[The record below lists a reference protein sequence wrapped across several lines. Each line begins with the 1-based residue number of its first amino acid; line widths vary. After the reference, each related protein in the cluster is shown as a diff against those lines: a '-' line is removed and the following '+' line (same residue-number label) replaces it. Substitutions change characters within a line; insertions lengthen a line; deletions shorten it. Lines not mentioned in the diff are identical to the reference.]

1 MSLNP
6 LQMHN
11 TKKELRKNFELT
23 RLSKSEV
30 ATDLKISEVKLE
42 KIFNLKQRTL
52 EDTWILRNYLLEKV
66 EKTGQQPVPF
76 TALAGD
82 WHRHW
87 FLDSNLIDQ
96 QQMSKGDN

>member
-1 MSLNP
+1 
-6 LQMHN
+6 
-11 TKKELRKNFELT
+11 
-23 RLSKSEV
+23 EV

-42 KIFNLKQRTL
+42 KI
-52 EDTWILRNYLLEKV
+52 

-76 TALAGD
+76 TALSGD

-87 FLDSNLIDQ
+87 FLNSNLIDQ

>member
-42 KIFNLKQRTL
+42 KIFNLNMLFKPLCLCYGKRKTL
-52 EDTWILRNYLLEKV
+52 YRI
-66 EKTGQQPVPF
+66 
-76 TALAGD
+76 
-82 WHRHW
+82 
-87 FLDSNLIDQ
+87 
-96 QQMSKGDN
+96 

>member
-52 EDTWILRNYLLEKV
+52 EDTWMYE
-66 EKTGQQPVPF
+66 
-76 TALAGD
+76 
-82 WHRHW
+82 
-87 FLDSNLIDQ
+87 LIY
-96 QQMSKGDN
+96 

>member
-6 LQMHN
+6 LQIQH
-11 TKKELRKNFELT
+11 TKKELHKNFELT
-23 RLSKSEV
+23 GLGKSEI
-30 ATDLKISEVKLE
+30 ANDLKISEVKLE
-42 KIFNLKQRTL
+42 KIFNLKQRRL
-52 EDTWILRNYLLEKV
+52 EDPWILRNYLLEKV

>member
-11 TKKELRKNFELT
+11 TKKELRQNFELT
-23 RLSKSEV
+23 WLSKSEI
-30 ATDLKISEVKLE
+30 ANDLKISEVKLE
-42 KIFNLKQRTL
+42 KIFKLKQRTL

-66 EKTGQQPVPF
+66 ENAGQEPVPF

-87 FLDSNLIDQ
+87 FLNADLIDH

>member
-6 LQMHN
+6 LQIQH

-23 RLSKSEV
+23 GLSKSEI
-30 ATDLKISEVKLE
+30 ANDLKISEVKLE

-52 EDTWILRNYLLEKV
+52 EDPWILRNYLLEKV
-66 EKTGQQPVPF
+66 KKTGQQPVPF

-96 QQMSKGDN
+96 RQMSEGDN

>member
-6 LQMHN
+6 LQIQH

-23 RLSKSEV
+23 GLSKSEI
-30 ATDLKISEVKLE
+30 ANDLKISEVKLE
-42 KIFNLKQRTL
+42 KIFNLKQRRL
-52 EDTWILRNYLLEKV
+52 EDPWILRNYLLEKV

-96 QQMSKGDN
+96 RQMSEGDN

>member
-1 MSLNP
+1 
-6 LQMHN
+6 MHN

-42 KIFNLKQRTL
+42 KI
-52 EDTWILRNYLLEKV
+52 
-66 EKTGQQPVPF
+66 EKTGQQPAPF
-76 TALAGD
+76 TALSGD

-87 FLDSNLIDQ
+87 FLNSNLIDQ

>member
-6 LQMHN
+6 LQIQH

-23 RLSKSEV
+23 GLGKSEI
-30 ATDLKISEVKLE
+30 ANDLKISEVKLE
-42 KIFNLKQRTL
+42 KIFNLKQRRL
-52 EDTWILRNYLLEKV
+52 EDPWILRNYLLEKV

-96 QQMSKGDN
+96 RQMSEGDN

>member
-6 LQMHN
+6 LQIQH

-23 RLSKSEV
+23 GLSKSEI
-30 ATDLKISEVKLE
+30 ASDLKISEVKLE
-42 KIFNLKQRTL
+42 KIFNLKQRRL
-52 EDTWILRNYLLEKV
+52 EDPWILRNYLLEKV
-66 EKTGQQPVPF
+66 EETGQQPVPF

-96 QQMSKGDN
+96 RQMSEGDN

>member
-6 LQMHN
+6 LQIQH

-23 RLSKSEV
+23 GLSKSEI
-30 ATDLKISEVKLE
+30 ANDLKISEVKLE
-42 KIFNLKQRTL
+42 KIFNLKQRRL
-52 EDTWILRNYLLEKV
+52 EDPWILRNYLLEKV
-66 EKTGQQPVPF
+66 KKTGQQPVPF

>member
-11 TKKELRKNFELT
+11 TKKELRKNFEIT

-42 KIFNLKQRTL
+42 KI
-52 EDTWILRNYLLEKV
+52 

-76 TALAGD
+76 TALSGD

-87 FLDSNLIDQ
+87 FLNSNLIDQ

>member
-42 KIFNLKQRTL
+42 KI
-52 EDTWILRNYLLEKV
+52 EKA
-66 EKTGQQPVPF
+66 GQHPVPF
-76 TALAGD
+76 TALSGD

-87 FLDSNLIDQ
+87 FLNSNLIDQ

>member
-23 RLSKSEV
+23 GLSKSEI
-30 ATDLKISEVKLE
+30 ANDLKISEVNLE

-66 EKTGQQPVPF
+66 EKT
-76 TALAGD
+76 
-82 WHRHW
+82 
-87 FLDSNLIDQ
+87 N
-96 QQMSKGDN
+96 

>member
-6 LQMHN
+6 LQIQH

-23 RLSKSEV
+23 GLSKSEV

-42 KIFNLKQRTL
+42 KIFNLKQRRL
-52 EDTWILRNYLLEKV
+52 EDPWILRNYLLEKV
-66 EKTGQQPVPF
+66 EKTGQQPLPF

-82 WHRHW
+82 WHHHW

-96 QQMSKGDN
+96 RQMSKGDN

>member
-6 LQMHN
+6 LQIQH

-23 RLSKSEV
+23 GLSKSEI
-30 ATDLKISEVKLE
+30 ASDLKISEVKLE
-42 KIFNLKQRTL
+42 KIFNLKQRRL
-52 EDTWILRNYLLEKV
+52 EDPWILRNYLLEKV
-66 EKTGQQPVPF
+66 EKTGQQPLPF

-87 FLDSNLIDQ
+87 FLKANLIDQ
-96 QQMSKGDN
+96 RQMSEGDN

>member
-42 KIFNLKQRTL
+42 KI
-52 EDTWILRNYLLEKV
+52 EKA
-66 EKTGQQPVPF
+66 GQQPVPF
-76 TALAGD
+76 TALSGD

-87 FLDSNLIDQ
+87 FLNSNLIDQ

>member
-6 LQMHN
+6 LQMYN

-42 KIFNLKQRTL
+42 KI
-52 EDTWILRNYLLEKV
+52 
-66 EKTGQQPVPF
+66 EKTGQ
-76 TALAGD
+76 
-82 WHRHW
+82 
-87 FLDSNLIDQ
+87 
-96 QQMSKGDN
+96 

>member
-1 MSLNP
+1 
-6 LQMHN
+6 MHN

-52 EDTWILRNYLLEKV
+52 EDTWIYE
-66 EKTGQQPVPF
+66 
-76 TALAGD
+76 
-82 WHRHW
+82 
-87 FLDSNLIDQ
+87 IIY
-96 QQMSKGDN
+96 

>member
-52 EDTWILRNYLLEKV
+52 EDT
-66 EKTGQQPVPF
+66 
-76 TALAGD
+76 
-82 WHRHW
+82 
-87 FLDSNLIDQ
+87 
-96 QQMSKGDN
+96 